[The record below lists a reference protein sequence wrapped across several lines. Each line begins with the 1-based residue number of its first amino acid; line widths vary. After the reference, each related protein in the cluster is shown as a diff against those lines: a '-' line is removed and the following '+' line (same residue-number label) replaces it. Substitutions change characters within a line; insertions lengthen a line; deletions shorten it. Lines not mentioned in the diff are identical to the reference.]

1 MFDNVDYIRYTVLS
15 KKKVV
20 EILKSKRFIAV
31 ILIIGLMASSMSF
44 FSGAEP
50 IGQITGETS
59 RTTTELTLSDGTKTG
74 VKYTNIRLSGYYGNN
89 REINIAEGDLSNT
102 NLSLEIVNSGTYM
115 VKGQTINKSAAVY
128 NSNHPGQTV
137 VAAVNGDLYMTG
149 IHSGS
154 KVTKKV
160 LSVPRGILIVD
171 GEIWASAQVD
181 QENLGA
187 TNVEQGTPAGLRPAF
202 GVTDLNQPIIGQPII
217 TTTLD
222 INGTEV
228 KTDGINRIPAMD
240 SIMVYN
246 HRVNTSNYALN
257 DSYEVELLMH
267 ESSAF
272 KAGGSITGTIIKI
285 YESGSTERPSLE
297 SERTV
302 VITARGSRIAELKS
316 LCAKGKTITFN
327 TQIVD
332 GYGNTDIWQNVQEA
346 IGGHMQVLYN
356 DNGAAI
362 PDNTYYPTTLIGCKD
377 DGTVALVTVTSTKD
391 KSRSALK
398 ISQSYELCK
407 ELGYNSVFYLDGGG
421 STTFVTLEEG
431 SYTIRNKC
439 SDGSA
444 RAVMGG
450 IGFVWNET
458 PVSIRQGSLNHIVV
472 EPDCSVISPVHI
484 DGALLNRCVSI
495 PNDVSLYY
503 SKEENFLRMMTIKDT
518 IDPFALLNYTGL
530 QSVNAEN
537 YPYLV
542 LKVRTTAKTSKPFA
556 FYYSCGDN
564 TGLSEER
571 KAVVYVPASYNWQYI
586 TVYMGDQSN
595 WRGKINNIRLDIF
608 NEATNAGEIMDIAS
622 VTLCRNI
629 EEITE
634 VKKGILPEGACS
646 DFSALFESLKP
657 TPYFNIGDITNDGY
671 VNSVDL
677 FRMKLYI
684 KRGMDLCP
692 QEEYASDVNGDKKI
706 NAVDAFEMR
715 YRLTKGD
722 WRY

>member
-1 MFDNVDYIRYTVLS
+1 MKY
-15 KKKVV
+15 
-20 EILKSKRFIAV
+20 KRFITLM
-31 ILIIGLMASSMSF
+31 LIIFIAASSFSF
-44 FSGAEP
+44 SSGAEP
-50 IGQITGETS
+50 AETVTGETS
-59 RTTTELTLSDGTKTG
+59 RTTTELTLADGTKTG
-74 VKYTNIRLSGYYGNN
+74 VKYTNIQLSGYYGNN

-115 VKGQTINKSAAVY
+115 VKGQTINKSAQVY

-137 VAAVNGDLYMTG
+137 VAAVNGDLYMTS

-154 KVTKKV
+154 SVSKKV
-160 LSVPRGILIVD
+160 VSSPRGILIID
-171 GEIWASAQVD
+171 GEIWASAQSD

-187 TNVEQGTPAGLRPAF
+187 TNIEQGTPAGLRPAF

-217 TTTLD
+217 TTTIEIDGKVLD
-222 INGTEV
+222 AN
-228 KTDGINRIPAMD
+228 GINRIPAMD
-240 SIMVYN
+240 AIMVYN
-246 HRVNTSNYALN
+246 HRLNSSNYALN

-267 ESSAF
+267 KNSAF
-272 KAGGSITGTIIKI
+272 KAGGSITGTIINI
-285 YESGSTERPSLE
+285 YESGSTQRPSLE
-297 SERTV
+297 SARTV
-302 VITARGSRIAELKS
+302 VITARGSRIEELKA

-332 GYGNTDIWQNVQEA
+332 GYGNTDVWQNVQEA

-356 DNGAAI
+356 DKGASI
-362 PDNTYYPTTLIGCKD
+362 PQSTYYPTTLIGYKD
-377 DGTVALVTVTSTKD
+377 DGTVSLITVTSTKD
-391 KSRSALK
+391 KSRAALK
-398 ISQSYELCK
+398 ISQSYELCR
-407 ELGYNSVFYLDGGG
+407 ELGMNSAFYLDGGG

-458 PVSIRQGSLNHIVV
+458 PVSLRQGNLNYMQVA
-472 EPDCSVISPVHI
+472 PDFSSVSPVHL
-484 DGALLNRCVSI
+484 DGAMLNYLAI
-495 PNDVSLYY
+495 NPNDVDMSY
-503 SKEENFLRMMTIKDT
+503 KAEENALCLDVSKSTV
-518 IDPFALLNYTGL
+518 DPFVTINYSPL
-530 QSVNAEN
+530 QKLDAKN
-537 YPYLV
+537 YPYV
-542 LKVRTTAKTSKPFA
+542 LIRLRSRAIDPKTFAMYYACGSEVNYAEARKKVANVTS
-556 FYYSCGDN
+556 S
-564 TGLSEER
+564 SR
-571 KAVVYVPASYNWQYI
+571 WQYV
-586 TVYMGDQSN
+586 TLYMGDDSQWS
-595 WRGKINNIRLDIF
+595 GSVNNLRLDIF
-608 NEATNAGEIMDIAS
+608 NEMSGYGEGMDIAS

-629 EEITE
+629 EEVTA

-646 DFSALFESLKP
+646 DFSALLESLKP
-657 TPYFNIGDITNDGY
+657 TPDFVAGDITNDGY